1 MPYPKNVLSH
11 QQVRK
16 LKAIS
21 KNQRTKEGP
30 INAPK
35 PIRGLPF
42 QNTRSQANSQA
53 DLPSS
58 FDLEQV
64 HPDEVLEQLNDDQL
78 DFLEDEDD
86 FFDAPTSPPPMP
98 KKNLSTRKKTSP
110 AGAAAAKRQQDS
122 VRDRSPVAGPSRQ
135 LTPPPSGSKQRAAAE
150 TPLPEYDSDDDIM
163 PATQRQSNVA
173 SGGAPQNAMSN
184 MFFEGFGEY
193 TTPSGQTFVTYKK
206 VYKKSFKCVC
216 TFQGTPRA
224 EAYLKDT
231 ADTPVYVNHGGNTF
245 PYWFR
250 RASCNDEEFNQPD
263 NVLGFRCNRM
273 GFSVPRLELATI
285 PNNKT
290 SENEVPMPTP
300 MHAEMWTFVDTNG
313 DYGVPV
319 RDEDGGN
326 PHVYPHN
333 NAFTDYFH
341 GQLPEQTDRLQV
353 WDQDMLLNLNR
364 DNITYDNTQ
373 KELTF
378 ASPYDLYDLKMHPGY
393 RTVPATEPTAF
404 GMEFTPAEQKW
415 TFFPHVQAPSMDG
428 SKPAQGTIEPAD
440 LDGYS
445 LTDDNNGNVAQWP
458 VNYIATPVDRQID
471 TRAATTVNKVRM
483 VHLAKHYG
491 AFGDPSKRWRNPK
504 RTYIYEEAED
514 NTFKPQDIGL
524 DPNFGS
530 YATTVTNMAG
540 LTADGDTNLFQKFP
554 QFIFGVH
561 PDYERKAN
569 SILPYNYFANIN
581 VTYFSEVEWLLAT
594 PAPSYLPIGPGG
606 CDGRS
611 QGDRENYNNRGF
623 LFRALRR
630 RSRRRVMGQVKGN
643 FYIGPNYI

>member
-42 QNTRSQANSQA
+42 QNTRSQANSQP

-64 HPDEVLEQLNDDQL
+64 HPDEVLAQLNDDQL

-98 KKNLSTRKKTSP
+98 KKNLSTKKKSTP
-110 AGAAAAKRQQDS
+110 AGAAVIQREKDT

-135 LTPPPSGSKQRAAAE
+135 LTPPPSSQKYREAAD
-150 TPLPEYDSDDDIM
+150 TPLPADDSDDEVM

-184 MFFEGFGEY
+184 MFYEGFGEY
-193 TTPSGQTFVTYKK
+193 TSPSGQVFVTYKK
-206 VYKKSFKCVC
+206 SYKKSFKCVC
-216 TFQGTPRA
+216 TFQGTQRA

-231 ADTPVYVNHGGNTF
+231 QDTPVYINHGGNTF

-263 NVLGFRCNRM
+263 NVLGFRCRRM

-300 MHAEMWTFVDTNG
+300 MHAEMWTFMDSNG

-319 RDEDGGN
+319 RDENGGQ
-326 PHVYPHN
+326 PHIMPHN
-333 NAFTDYFH
+333 DAFTNYFH
-341 GQLPEQTDRLQV
+341 GEIPEQVDRLQV
-353 WDQDMLLNLNR
+353 WDKDMLLNLNR
-364 DNITYDNTQ
+364 DNVTYNKEQ
-373 KELTF
+373 KELTI
-378 ASPYDLYDLKMHPGY
+378 ASPYDIYDLKMHPGY
-393 RTVPATEPTAF
+393 RSVPATEPTAF
-404 GMEFTPAEQKW
+404 AMDFEPAEMKW
-415 TFFPHVQAPSMDG
+415 TFFPHVQVSSMDG
-428 SKPAQGTIEPAD
+428 QYPAVGTIDAPDYE
-440 LDGYS
+440 GYS
-445 LTDDNNGNVAQWP
+445 LEDDNNGNVAQWP
-458 VNYIATPVDRQID
+458 VNYISTPVDQAID
-471 TRAATTVNKVRM
+471 RRAATTVNKVRM
-483 VHLAKHYG
+483 VHLANHYG
-491 AFGDPSKRWRNPK
+491 GFSDTTSRWRNPK
-504 RTYIYEEAED
+504 RTYLYQEATD
-514 NTFKPQDIGL
+514 NTFKPKDIGL
-524 DPNFGS
+524 DPNLGGYS
-530 YATTVTNMAG
+530 TTVYNVAG
-540 LTADGDTNLFQKFP
+540 LTSEGDTNLFQKFP

-569 SILPYNYFANIN
+569 SILPYNYFANLN

-594 PAPSYLPIGPGG
+594 PTPSYLPIGPGG
-606 CDGRS
+606 CDGRTQS
-611 QGDRENYNNRGF
+611 DRDTYNGKGF
-623 LFRALRR
+623 LIRQMRR
-630 RSRRRVMGQVKGN
+630 RNRRRVLGHVKGN
-643 FYIGPNYI
+643 FFVGPNYV

>member
-11 QQVRK
+11 QQVKK
-16 LKAIS
+16 LKAIT

-35 PIRGLPF
+35 PIRNLPF
-42 QNTRSQANSQA
+42 QNTRSQVSSQ

-58 FDLEQV
+58 FELEQV
-64 HPDEVLEQLNDDQL
+64 HPDEVLEQLDDQL

-86 FFDAPTSPPPMP
+86 FVDAPTSPMP
-98 KKNLSTRKKTSP
+98 NLKTTKRKQTP
-110 AGAAAAKRQQDS
+110 AAAAAIQRQRES
-122 VRDRSPVAGPSRQ
+122 ARDRSPIAGSSKQ
-135 LTPPPSGSKQRAAAE
+135 LTPPPSAKKQRAAEE

-163 PATQRQSNVA
+163 PATQRQSNVS

-184 MFFEGFGEY
+184 MFYEGFGEY
-193 TTPSGQTFVTYKK
+193 TTPSGQVFTTYKK
-206 VYKKSFKCVC
+206 TYKKSFKSVC
-216 TFQGTPRA
+216 TFGGIVKAQ
-224 EAYLKDT
+224 AYIKDS
-231 ADTPVYVNHGGNTF
+231 ADVPVYINHGGNTF

-263 NVLGFRCNRM
+263 NVLGFRCRRM

-300 MHAEMWTFVDTNG
+300 MHAEMWTFVDSNG

-319 RDEDGGN
+319 RDEDGGE

-341 GQLPEQTDRLQV
+341 GTIPEQTDRLQV
-353 WDQDMLLNLNR
+353 WDKDMLLNLNR
-364 DNITYDNTQ
+364 DVITYNAAQ
-373 KELTF
+373 KELTIP
-378 ASPYDLYDLKMHPGY
+378 SPYDIYDLKMHPGY
-393 RTVPATEPTAF
+393 RSVPATDATAF
-404 GMEFTPAEQKW
+404 AMDFTPAEQKW
-415 TFFPHVQAPSMDG
+415 TFFPHIQVASLDG
-428 SKPAQGTIEPAD
+428 AEPAQGTIEAQD

-445 LTDDNNGNVAQWP
+445 LSDDNNGNVAQWP
-458 VNYIATPVDRQID
+458 VNYVATPVDRQID

-491 AFGDPSKRWRNPK
+491 SFGEATKRWRNPK
-504 RTYIYEEAED
+504 RTYIYEETDA
-514 NTFKPQDIGL
+514 NSFLPKDIGL
-524 DPNFGS
+524 DPDLGGYS
-530 YATTVTNMAG
+530 TTVFNVAG
-540 LTADGDTNLFQKFP
+540 ITADGDINLFQKFP

-569 SILPYNYFANIN
+569 SILPYNYFANLN

-594 PAPSYLPIGPGG
+594 PSPSYLPIGPGG
-606 CDGRS
+606 VDGRTAD
-611 QGDRENYNNRGF
+611 DRENYNNRGF
-623 LFRALRR
+623 LLRALRR
-630 RSRRRVMGQVKGN
+630 RSRRRVMGRVKGN